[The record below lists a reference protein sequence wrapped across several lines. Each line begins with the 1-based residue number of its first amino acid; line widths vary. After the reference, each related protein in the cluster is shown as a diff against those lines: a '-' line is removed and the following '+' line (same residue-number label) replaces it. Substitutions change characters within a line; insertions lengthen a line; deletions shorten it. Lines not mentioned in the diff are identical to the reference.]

1 MFKVL
6 RNGLL
11 LYILHARPKLWCNP
25 CSKCYGVDCFTLHT
39 CPKLWCNQ
47 CSKCYGV
54 DCFGTYFTHVQS
66 CDVTRLQSAKERTAS
81 VHTSHMSKA
90 VLIPVFKVP
99 GNGLLRYILH
109 TRSKLLW
116 YPCSKCYGVD
126 CFGTYTSHMSKAV
139 MWPVFKVL
147 WSGLLRYILHTC
159 PKLWCNQC
167 SKCYGMDCF
176 TLHTC
181 PKLWCNQCSKCYGVD
196 CFGTYFTHVQSCDVT
211 RVQSA
216 TQLTASV
223 YFTAHVLGL
232 WSPWTGLHFWHEGRN
247 ICNGTVLFGSSL
259 IWFPA
264 GICTNLSI
272 VRYHFHRHF
281 FAELT
286 NFHLFASYWD
296 LWMMV
301 NEHRLQLSQQ
311 HGFTKEAMRKNSFKY
326 DPLCPTIQ
334 SIHLY

>member
-6 RNGLL
+6 RSGLL
-11 LYILHARPKLWCNP
+11 RYI
-25 CSKCYGVDCFTLHT
+25 LHT
-39 CPKLWCNQ
+39 CPKLWCNP

-66 CDVTRLQSAKERTAS
+66 CDVTRLQSAKERIAS

-90 VLIPVFKVP
+90 VMIPVFKVP

-109 TRSKLLW
+109 TRPKLW
-116 YPCSKCYGVD
+116 CNPCSKCYGVD

-159 PKLWCNQC
+159 PKLWCNPC

-176 TLHTC
+176 TLHTF
-181 PKLWCNQCSKCYGVD
+181 PKLWCNQCSKCYGMD
-196 CFGTYFTHVQSCDVT
+196 CFGTYFIHVQSCDVT

-223 YFTAHVLGL
+223 YFTAHVLDL
-232 WSPWTGLHFWHEGRN
+232 WSPWTGLHFWHR
-247 ICNGTVLFGSSL
+247 SL
-259 IWFPA
+259 RF
-264 GICTNLSI
+264 
-272 VRYHFHRHF
+272 
-281 FAELT
+281 
-286 NFHLFASYWD
+286 
-296 LWMMV
+296 
-301 NEHRLQLSQQ
+301 
-311 HGFTKEAMRKNSFKY
+311 
-326 DPLCPTIQ
+326 
-334 SIHLY
+334 

>member
-1 MFKVL
+1 M
-6 RNGLL
+6 
-11 LYILHARPKLWCNP
+11 
-25 CSKCYGVDCFTLHT
+25 
-39 CPKLWCNQ
+39 
-47 CSKCYGV
+47 
-54 DCFGTYFTHVQS
+54 
-66 CDVTRLQSAKERTAS
+66 
-81 VHTSHMSKA
+81 
-90 VLIPVFKVP
+90 IPVFKVP

-109 TRSKLLW
+109 TRPKLW
-116 YPCSKCYGVD
+116 CNPCSKCYGVD

-159 PKLWCNQC
+159 PKLWCNPC

-181 PKLWCNQCSKCYGVD
+181 PKLWCNQCSKCYGMD

-223 YFTAHVLGL
+223 YFTAHVLDL

-264 GICTNLSI
+264 GICTTLSI

-296 LWMMV
+296 LTW
-301 NEHRLQLSQQ
+301 E
-311 HGFTKEAMRKNSFKY
+311 SFKLFPKMHSC
-326 DPLCPTIQ
+326 D
-334 SIHLY
+334 

>member
-6 RNGLL
+6 RSGLL
-11 LYILHARPKLWCNP
+11 RYI
-25 CSKCYGVDCFTLHT
+25 LHT
-39 CPKLWCNQ
+39 CPKLWCNP

-66 CDVTRLQSAKERTAS
+66 CDVTRLQSATEWTAS

-90 VLIPVFKVP
+90 VMIPVFKVP
-99 GNGLLRYILH
+99 GNGLYFGIYFTH
-109 TRSKLLW
+109 VQSCDVTRVQSATEW
-116 YPCSKCYGVD
+116 TASV
-126 CFGTYTSHMSKAV
+126 H
-139 MWPVFKVL
+139 
-147 WSGLLRYILHTC
+147 ILHTC

-176 TLHTC
+176 
-181 PKLWCNQCSKCYGVD
+181 
-196 CFGTYFTHVQSCDVT
+196 GTNCTHVQSCDVT

-223 YFTAHVLGL
+223 YFTAHVLDL
-232 WSPWTGLHFWHEGRN
+232 WSPWTGLHVWNEGRK

-259 IWFPA
+259 IWFHA
-264 GICTNLSI
+264 GICTTLSI

-296 LWMMV
+296 LTW
-301 NEHRLQLSQQ
+301 E
-311 HGFTKEAMRKNSFKY
+311 SFKLFPKMHSC
-326 DPLCPTIQ
+326 D
-334 SIHLY
+334 